1 MVIRLLSTDV
11 SSKIAA
17 GEVIERPFSVVKE
30 LVENSLDADA
40 TEISVEIRGGGVES
54 IRVVDNGSG
63 IPGDQVDMA
72 FRRFATSKVAR
83 AEDLESISTLGFRG
97 EALPSIAAVSNV
109 SMITRGADEDAGT
122 RLDIVEGETIRNERQ
137 GAPRG
142 TVISVQQLFRN
153 VPARR
158 KFLRSATSEANQI
171 QTLVTRYAL
180 ARPDVKFTL
189 EVDGQRR
196 FGSPGS
202 GLLREAIACVYGLRD
217 ATGMLE
223 LAQQLDVQD
232 NVDVRVDGMI
242 GPPSIDRANRSY
254 MSFFVNRRWVQNRTL
269 AVALEQAY
277 RGFLKERR
285 FPLAVVN
292 ISVPFDEVDVNAHP
306 SKTEVRF
313 RRQDVVFS
321 TLQRAA
327 RDTLIAFSPVPQVRR
342 AYTTGVAPS
351 SGYPTVTPA
360 AFWPTEPFSDKGER
374 QIANGPDAE
383 RKAGEVAS
391 EMVRAQESP
400 ALPKNAL
407 PVLRVLGQ
415 VRNTYVVAEGPDGMY
430 LIDQHAAHE
439 RIVFERVRS
448 ELAQKQPQV
457 QKLLEPVTVE
467 LDPRRLEILKTEAD
481 VIAGLGLDV
490 EPFGGRVCII
500 RGVPTVLADSDPA
513 AALVDVLD
521 ELSSAGE
528 FESWEER
535 AAYSIAC
542 HGAIRAGKSLSHQ
555 EMMELTR
562 QLEQCLQPHSCP
574 HGRPTIIH
582 LSINHLE
589 QEFGRR

>member
-30 LVENSLDADA
+30 LVENSLDAGA
-40 TEISVEIRGGGVES
+40 NEVSVEIRGGGVES

-72 FRRFATSKVAR
+72 FRRFATSKVTR

-97 EALPSIAAVSNV
+97 EALPSIAAVSSV
-109 SMITRGADEDAGT
+109 SIITRAADEAAGT
-122 RLDIVEGETIRNERQ
+122 RLDIVEGKTSRNERQ

-189 EVDGQRR
+189 EVDGKSR
-196 FGSPGS
+196 FASPGS
-202 GLLREAIACVYGLRD
+202 GLLREAIACVYGLQD

-223 LAQQLDVQD
+223 LAQQLDVQE

-269 AVALEQAY
+269 AIALEQAY

-313 RRQDVVFS
+313 RRQDAVFS
-321 TLQRAA
+321 ALEAWMTE
-327 RDTLIAFSPVPQVRR
+327 
-342 AYTTGVAPS
+342 TGFR
-351 SGYPTVTPA
+351 GCG
-360 AFWPTEPFSDKGER
+360 F
-374 QIANGPDAE
+374 I
-383 RKAGEVAS
+383 
-391 EMVRAQESP
+391 
-400 ALPKNAL
+400 
-407 PVLRVLGQ
+407 
-415 VRNTYVVAEGPDGMY
+415 NTHAEGSN
-430 LIDQHAAHE
+430 L
-439 RIVFERVRS
+439 
-448 ELAQKQPQV
+448 
-457 QKLLEPVTVE
+457 
-467 LDPRRLEILKTEAD
+467 TEDHRA
-481 VIAGLGLDV
+481 
-490 EPFGGRVCII
+490 II
-500 RGVPTVLADSDPA
+500 RSHKEAV
-513 AALVDVLD
+513 
-521 ELSSAGE
+521 
-528 FESWEER
+528 
-535 AAYSIAC
+535 AAYLESVTREGRAIAVIVD
-542 HGAIRAGKSLSHQ
+542 GAMVQAAI
-555 EMMELTR
+555 
-562 QLEQCLQPHSCP
+562 
-574 HGRPTIIH
+574 
-582 LSINHLE
+582 
-589 QEFGRR
+589 FGTVGNS